1 MNQKQKDFLQDL
13 AAFLLFISLVPA
25 LYLAGLIISGV

>member
-13 AAFLLFISLVPA
+13 ATFLVFLSMLPA
-25 LYLAGLIISGV
+25 LYFAGLIISGV